1 MAPRYNNGQ
10 FMKPDFMKENMPD
23 AANLLHLRR
32 ISEESE
38 LWKAMFESTNRDLE
52 VKDHFMPGGSIV
64 DATIISAPPS
74 VKNADKKRDEE
85 MSSTRK
91 GKIYRGGLSVSGFL
105 IREKDRMKS
114 RVRVILPIYY
124 IILTSLFS

>member
-32 ISEESE
+32 ISEDSE
-38 LWKAMFESTNRDLE
+38 LCKAMFESTNRDLE
-52 VKDHFMPGGSIV
+52 VKDHFMPGGAIV

-74 VKNADKKRDEE
+74 VNNADKKLDEE

-91 GKIYRGGLSVSGFL
+91 GKIYRSGLSVSGFK
-105 IREKDRMKS
+105 IREIDRMKS
-114 RVRVILPIYY
+114 RVRVILLIYN

>member
-10 FMKPDFMKENMPD
+10 FMKPDFMKENVPD
-23 AANLLHLRR
+23 AATLLHLRR

-38 LWKAMFESTNRDLE
+38 LWKAMVESTNRDLE
-52 VKDHFMPGGSIV
+52 VKDHFMPGGAIV

-74 VKNADKKRDEE
+74 VNNADKKLDEE

-105 IREKDRMKS
+105 LREKDRMKS
-114 RVRVILPIYY
+114 RVRVILPIYN